1 MLGQAPSLPSDTRV
15 HEVAK
20 EYMGTHTQQCQM
32 LKLGRKNMIALSS

>member
-1 MLGQAPSLPSDTRV
+1 MLDQAPSLPSDTCV

-20 EYMGTHTQQCQM
+20 EYMGTHTQQCPT